1 MSASGRKTCGVPTIK
16 PNHSGMKPDTSCAEA
31 HGITFLAFCAVL
43 GAMHLPAISAE
54 TMPDFA

>member
-1 MSASGRKTCGVPTIK
+1 
-16 PNHSGMKPDTSCAEA
+16 MKPDTSCAEE

-43 GAMHLPAISAE
+43 GAMHLPAISVE